1 MKKTIAIGL
10 LGLLFMFQPEKMSA
24 QYGNTLNLGLGIG
37 GHYGYF
43 GYYGSTVPLFNVNY
57 EIDVAKNFT
66 IAPFAAFA
74 SFTRVRRINGVNY
87 RFYETVI
94 PVGAKA
100 FYYFDELF
108 NLRKDWD
115 IYAGASLG
123 FSIVRSRWDDN
134 YPLNRDYFR
143 GASPLFLDFHVG
155 AQYNVNNKIGLF
167 LDLSGIS
174 TFGVAI
180 KMK

>member
-1 MKKTIAIGL
+1 MGL
-10 LGLLFMFQPEKMSA
+10 LGLGSLFLPQQVGA
-24 QYGNTLNLGLGIG
+24 QYGNTLNLGLGVG

-43 GYYGSTVPLFNVNY
+43 GYYGRTVPLVNVNY
-57 EIDVAKNFT
+57 EFDVAKNFT
-66 IAPFAAFA
+66 VAPFVAFA
-74 SFTRVRRINGVNY
+74 SFNRVRRINGVNY

-123 FSIVRSRWDDN
+123 FAIVRSRWDDN
-134 YPLNRDYFR
+134 YPYNRDFFA
-143 GASPLFLDFHVG
+143 GASPLFLDLHVG